1 MGLPSINIEFYKKAV
16 SFVAR
21 SSRGV
26 VLLLLKDSTKTTV
39 INAYTGCSKRR
50 LDCR

>member
-21 SSRGV
+21 SSLGV
-26 VLLLLKDSTKTTV
+26 VLLLIKVSNKTYV
-39 INAYTGCSKRR
+39 INAYTEIEAVLK
-50 LDCR
+50 